1 MQYCWALNV
10 MATVTMLK
18 VRGLALSLAL
28 KHLAISLHEQKRLN
42 PYEFTLLHILLYV
55 FYNSN
60 II

>member
-1 MQYCWALNV
+1 

-28 KHLAISLHEQKRLN
+28 KHRAISLHEQKRLN
-42 PYEFTLLHILLYV
+42 LCKFTLLHILLYV